1 LSRSDHPVNA
11 VSGQAR
17 PAEGASLVF
26 SPLLGRRLADSD
38 LDIVV
43 TGAGGWIGRAVLEMV
58 DAAFGDSLPVRVHVF
73 GSTRRTLQL
82 ASGRRVVSHPLGD
95 LRDLRFGPHLLV
107 HLAFLT
113 REHAVAQS
121 VASYVASNEDIS
133 SVVLDH
139 ARRSPVEAV
148 FLPSSGAVYAADGV
162 AVADLETNP
171 YGALKLRDESRFAD
185 VSPAADRAAIVRVFN
200 LAGPFINKGSIYA
213 LASIIS
219 DLERGGPIQ
228 LRADH
233 PVIRSYVHVRDL
245 VELAFAVMLGQ
256 TPGPGVPFDTAG
268 DREIEIGDLASL
280 TAAMLGV
287 PDTRIDRPE
296 IAGDNP
302 ADRYVGDG
310 TLLGELAL
318 GDGIELAPLEEQI
331 LDTAAFIWPTRQASP
346 DPPGS

>member
-1 LSRSDHPVNA
+1 M
-11 VSGQAR
+11 SGRAR
-17 PAEGASLVF
+17 PVERGSLVF
-26 SPLLGRRLADSD
+26 SPLLGQRLADSD

-43 TGAGGWIGRAVLEMV
+43 TGAGGWIGRAALEMA
-58 DAAFGDSLPVRVHVF
+58 DASFGDSLAERVHVF

-82 ASGRRVVSHPLGD
+82 ASGRRVVSRPLGE
-95 LRDLRFGPHLLV
+95 LRDLKVGPHLLV

-113 REHAVAQS
+113 REHAATQS
-121 VASYVASNEDIS
+121 VASYVTLNEGIS

-139 ARRSPVEAV
+139 AHRSPVEAV
-148 FLPSSGAVYAADGV
+148 FLPSSGAVYAADG
-162 AVADLETNP
+162 AAAADLENNP
-171 YGALKLRDESRFAD
+171 YGALKLRDEFRFAD
-185 VSPAADRAAIVRVFN
+185 VSPAAERAAIVRVFN

-219 DLERGGPIQ
+219 DLERGGPIR

-256 TPGPGVPFDTAG
+256 IPGPGVPFDTAG

-280 TAAMLGV
+280 TAALLGM

-296 IAGDNP
+296 MAGENP

-310 TLLGELAL
+310 TLLGKLAL
-318 GDGIELAPLEEQI
+318 EGGIEFASLDEQI
-331 LDTAAFIWPTRQASP
+331 LDTAAFIWPPQRTSP
-346 DPPGS
+346 DSPGG